1 MSSLILRK
9 AARYLFP
16 VIILFS
22 IYALLRGHNE
32 PGGGFVGGL
41 AAASAFVLYEL
52 AFDVKATK
60 SILQV
65 DSLSLIGWGLMI
77 SCGSGLFSMLSG
89 QPFLTGQWMTIS
101 ATPEWTIQVGLP
113 LLFDVGVYLVVLGV
127 TLAIILSLA
136 NHRRGRG

>member
-22 IYALLRGHNE
+22 IYALLRGHND

-60 SILQV
+60 TILQV
-65 DSLSLIGWGLMI
+65 DSLSLIGWGLLMA
-77 SCGSGLFSMLSG
+77 CGSGVFSMLSG
-89 QPFLTGQWMTIS
+89 QAFLTSQWIEIPIS
-101 ATPEWTIQVGLP
+101 PEWHIKIGLP
-113 LLFDVGVYLVVLGV
+113 LLFDAGVYLVVLGV

-136 NHRRGRG
+136 NHRRDRS